1 MLVHGNNLRELP
13 VFFNPFIEDGLA
25 CLYLFVHVVETE
37 RYLLKGGFTGPF
49 IKMCTL
55 CKFIFNLNK
64 NIFGSFLV
72 LYLSKCWLFWE

>member
-37 RYLLKGGFTGPF
+37 LSSHFRLL
-49 IKMCTL
+49 
-55 CKFIFNLNK
+55 
-64 NIFGSFLV
+64 
-72 LYLSKCWLFWE
+72 